1 LIYPAPNKQIYFSD
15 LGLIPYREAW
25 DLQES
30 FLKALVE
37 EKLVQRTRSDNS
49 SPESGVRSSENGVQ
63 STDDEI
69 RDTKYEVRSP
79 NYLFFCEHPN
89 VYTIGKS
96 GKAENAL
103 FSEEFIKAIG
113 AEYVATNRGGDIT
126 YHGPGQLVAYP
137 VLDLENFFT
146 DIHRYM
152 RSLEE
157 SVILTCA
164 SYGLDAGRV
173 NGMTGV
179 WIDPE
184 SKNPRKICAMGV
196 KTSRWVTMHGLA
208 LNVNTDLSYFG
219 HIVPCGLLG
228 KPVTSLENEMGR
240 KVALG
245 EAKEV
250 LREKFCG
257 VFEAELLQMPKI
269 VPQTL

>member
-1 LIYPAPNKQIYFSD
+1 MIYPNPNRQVYFHD
-15 LGLIPYREAW
+15 LGLMPYKEAW
-25 DLQES
+25 DLQETY
-30 FLKALVE
+30 LKNLVE
-37 EKLVQRTRSDNS
+37 AKLVQS
-49 SPESGVRSSENGVQ
+49 SKLEVQ
-63 STDDEI
+63 SSGETVHSLESRVQSSEI
-69 RDTKYEVRSP
+69 RDTRYEIRTP
-79 NYLFFCEHPN
+79 NYLFFCEHPH

-103 FSEEFIKAIG
+103 FSEELIKAIG
-113 AEYVATNRGGDIT
+113 AEYVPTNRGGDIT

-157 SVILTCA
+157 SVIQTCA

-173 NGMTGV
+173 QGMTGV

-184 SKNPRKICAMGV
+184 SENPRKICAMGV

-208 LNVNTDLSYFG
+208 LNVNTDLAYFG

-228 KPVTSLENEMGR
+228 KPVTSLKHEIGK
-240 KVALG
+240 KVDV
-245 EAKEV
+245 EEV
-250 LREKFCG
+250 KMVLKEKFCA
-257 VFEAELLQMPKI
+257 VFEAELLQMPNI
-269 VPQTL
+269 VPQT